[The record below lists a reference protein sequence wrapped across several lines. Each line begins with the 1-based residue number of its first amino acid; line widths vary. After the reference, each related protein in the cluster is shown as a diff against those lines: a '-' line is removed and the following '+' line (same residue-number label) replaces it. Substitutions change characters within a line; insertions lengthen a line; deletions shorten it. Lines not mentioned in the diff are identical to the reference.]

1 MTMAGE
7 KTNIILIGMAGCGK
21 SAVGRRLAAML
32 RRPFVDT
39 DDLIVR
45 HQGRPLQDIIDRLG
59 PQGFRQIE
67 EKVLLAVK
75 LRNYVIATGG
85 SSIYSRAGMAHLKE
99 IGQIVLLQVELAA
112 LQERVGDAAS
122 RGLVKRP
129 EQSFAELYLERLPF
143 YREYAEYIY
152 ECGEQDIETVCRG
165 LVSLLRLVSS
175 GSPG

>member
-32 RRPFVDT
+32 HRPFIDT
-39 DDLIVR
+39 DDLIVQN
-45 HQGRPLQDIIDRLG
+45 QGHPLQDIIDRLG

-75 LRNYVIATGG
+75 LRDHVIATGG
-85 SSIYSRAGMAHLKE
+85 SSIYSRAGMAHLRE

-129 EQSFAELYLERLPF
+129 EQSFAELYAERQPLYLEH
-143 YREYAEYIY
+143 AEYVY
-152 ECGEQDIETVCRG
+152 ACGTQDVESVCMG
-165 LVSLLRLVSS
+165 LRALLPMVSS
-175 GSPG
+175 GNPG